1 MRSPPAPE
9 NTSTSQKSAPVELK
23 LGGQVLRVVVGDD
36 RTKLDALAASVE
48 ARLAKHRRGAAPIPQ
63 NAMALVA
70 LELENEVTEL
80 AAKYEAL
87 ERRTRD
93 LLRRSVSRI
102 DSALE
107 HLPES

>member
-1 MRSPPAPE
+1 MRAPSAPS
-9 NTSTSQKSAPVELK
+9 NSAASKKSAPVELR

-36 RTKLDALAASVE
+36 RSKLDALAAAVE
-48 ARLAKHRRGAAPIPQ
+48 SRLAKHRRGAAPIPQ

-70 LELENEVTEL
+70 LELENEVADLT
-80 AAKYEAL
+80 AKYEAL

-102 DSALE
+102 DAALE
-107 HLPES
+107 QLPES

>member
-1 MRSPPAPE
+1 MRDASSSSKKP
-9 NTSTSQKSAPVELK
+9 APVELK
-23 LGGQVLRVVVGDD
+23 LGGQVLRVVVGED
-36 RTKLDALAASVE
+36 RTKVEALAAAVE
-48 ARLAKHRRGAAPIPQ
+48 GRLAKHRRGAAPIPQ

-70 LELENEVTEL
+70 LELENEVAEL
-80 AAKYEAL
+80 NAKYAEL

-107 HLPES
+107 QLPES

>member
-1 MRSPPAPE
+1 MRDVPSKKSP
-9 NTSTSQKSAPVELK
+9 APVEIK
-23 LGGQVLRVVVGDD
+23 LGGQVLRVVVGED
-36 RTKLDALAASVE
+36 RAKLDALVSAVE
-48 ARLAKHRRGAAPIPQ
+48 GRLSKHKRGAAPIPQ

-70 LELENEVTEL
+70 LELANEVAEL
-80 AAKYEAL
+80 QAKYAEL

-107 HLPES
+107 QLPES